1 MNVMAAKLTIG
12 SAGKVYVASK
22 ILSRKFQMKKEKK
35 RIALNNIRLEDAY
48 IFLTLNDERRREVVI
63 DDKI

>member
-1 MNVMAAKLTIG
+1 MNVTVAKNIIQ
-12 SAGKVYVASK
+12 SAGKEHVASK

-48 IFLTLNDERRREVVI
+48 IFLVFISKFIKLMTTI
-63 DDKI
+63 

>member
-48 IFLTLNDERRREVVI
+48 IFLVFISKFIKLMTTI
-63 DDKI
+63 

>member
-1 MNVMAAKLTIG
+1 MNVTVAKNIIQ
-12 SAGKVYVASK
+12 SAGKEHVASK

-35 RIALNNIRLEDAY
+35 RIALTNIRLEDAY

-63 DDKI
+63 NDKI